1 MPELL
6 EGEYLEM
13 VAQLKDRYDEI
24 TAKLDRIELLEL
36 DMKKDLITAY
46 GVVRML
52 DHLISTSHIPYD
64 NEVITI
70 VEVLRGL
77 MSDTMDRHI
86 FNISEQN

>member
-1 MPELL
+1 ML
-6 EGEYLEM
+6 EGEYLLL
-13 VAQLKDRYDEI
+13 ADQLKQKYDDI
-24 TAKLDRIELLEL
+24 TAKLDRIELMEI

-86 FNISEQN
+86 FNITEAN

>member
-1 MPELL
+1 ML
-6 EGEYLEM
+6 EGDYLEM
-13 VAQLKDRYDEI
+13 ANQLKEKYDEI
-24 TAKLDRIELLEL
+24 TTKLEKVELLEL

-52 DHLISTSHIPYD
+52 DNLISTSPIPYD

-77 MSDTMDRHI
+77 LSNCMDRHI
-86 FNISEQN
+86 FHIEDSN